1 MTREDTVARGQWFTV
16 RPERVQGPNA
26 VAGCVGRMPGG
37 PAICS
42 AEPISVEDPSML
54 PSNRRLQAVA
64 VAVALVFFAACGKSG
79 SPAAGGPTTTAS
91 KATSTAPHG
100 PADVKIGTT
109 KFGPTLVDATG
120 RTLYEWDSDPD
131 GQSTCQ
137 EECAMIW
144 PPLAIKG
151 NTIVVGP
158 GLVQSE
164 FKTIFL
170 PHGGTGVVMNG
181 RALYN
186 YVYDVKPGQVG
197 GQPFGGGVW
206 HAVHPNGQLIG

>member
-1 MTREDTVARGQWFTV
+1 
-16 RPERVQGPNA
+16 
-26 VAGCVGRMPGG
+26 
-37 PAICS
+37 
-42 AEPISVEDPSML
+42 ML
-54 PSNRRLQAVA
+54 RTNRRLQPVA

-79 SPAAGGPTTTAS
+79 SSAGGGPTTAS
-91 KATSTAPHG
+91 KTTATAPHG

-137 EECAMIW
+137 EGCASIW
-144 PPLAIKG
+144 PPLAVKG
-151 NTIVVGP
+151 TIVVGP
-158 GLVQSE
+158 GLVPSE

-181 RALYN
+181 RALYHFA
-186 YVYDVKPGQVG
+186 YDLKPGQVG
-197 GQPFGGGVW
+197 GQSFGGGVW
-206 HAVHPNGQLIG
+206 HAVRPNGQPIG